1 MNMCVNVFGLIRQI
15 RICRYIQM
23 YTHTYVYMRLMRVPL
38 FLPGVQEFAEYR
50 NVLLATPI
58 EDDFGSD
65 ILDTHEE
72 PLTSLFNRPT
82 TIILETL
89 ADENKVGHTVKC
101 VRVCVC
107 ACMRVCVHAYVCA
120 YVYVLHMSA
129 MSQLPMGG
137 KEGQLVVHVECRCM
151 YVHGYNPRCMYAYV
165 VCSKYVRM
173 LVLSLHSH
181 CLFSIL
187 SLCHSDTVPL

>member
-1 MNMCVNVFGLIRQI
+1 MHI
-15 RICRYIQM
+15 RIC
-23 YTHTYVYMRLMRVPL
+23 TYVCLMCVPL
-38 FLPGVQEFAEYR
+38 LLPGVQEFAEYR

-101 VRVCVC
+101 VC
-107 ACMRVCVHAYVCA
+107 AC
-120 YVYVLHMSA
+120 VLIRYFIG
-129 MSQLPMGG
+129 LPCLSCLWVARRGNWW
-137 KEGQLVVHVECRCM
+137 CM
-151 YVHGYNPRCMYAYV
+151 
-165 VCSKYVRM
+165 
-173 LVLSLHSH
+173 
-181 CLFSIL
+181 
-187 SLCHSDTVPL
+187 

>member
-1 MNMCVNVFGLIRQI
+1 M
-15 RICRYIQM
+15 
-23 YTHTYVYMRLMRVPL
+23 YVYVCVFDACATP
-38 FLPGVQEFAEYR
+38 PTGVQEFAEYR

-101 VRVCVC
+101 VHECVR
-107 ACMRVCVHAYVCA
+107 AC
-120 YVYVLHMSA
+120 VLIMYFICLSCLSCPWVA
-129 MSQLPMGG
+129 RRGNWW
-137 KEGQLVVHVECRCM
+137 CM
-151 YVHGYNPRCMYAYV
+151 
-165 VCSKYVRM
+165 
-173 LVLSLHSH
+173 
-181 CLFSIL
+181 
-187 SLCHSDTVPL
+187 

>member
-1 MNMCVNVFGLIRQI
+1 MSMCVNVYGLIGQI
-15 RICRYIQM
+15 CIDTYA
-23 YTHTYVYMRLMRVPL
+23 HTYVYVCLMCVPL
-38 FLPGVQEFAEYR
+38 LLPGVQEFAEYR

-101 VRVCVC
+101 VCMR
-107 ACMRVCVHAYVCA
+107 ACMRV
-120 YVYVLHMSA
+120 YVLVTYFIC
-129 MSQLPMGG
+129 LPCFSCLWVARRGNWW
-137 KEGQLVVHVECRCM
+137 CM
-151 YVHGYNPRCMYAYV
+151 
-165 VCSKYVRM
+165 
-173 LVLSLHSH
+173 
-181 CLFSIL
+181 
-187 SLCHSDTVPL
+187 

>member
-1 MNMCVNVFGLIRQI
+1 MHICMC
-15 RICRYIQM
+15 
-23 YTHTYVYMRLMRVPL
+23 TYVCLMSVPL
-38 FLPGVQEFAEYR
+38 LLPGVQEFAEYR

-101 VRVCVC
+101 VCVC
-107 ACMRVCVHAYVCA
+107 MRAC
-120 YVYVLHMSA
+120 
-129 MSQLPMGG
+129 
-137 KEGQLVVHVECRCM
+137 
-151 YVHGYNPRCMYAYV
+151 
-165 VCSKYVRM
+165 
-173 LVLSLHSH
+173 
-181 CLFSIL
+181 
-187 SLCHSDTVPL
+187 

>member
-1 MNMCVNVFGLIRQI
+1 MSMCVNVYGLIRQI
-15 RICRYIQM
+15 CIDTYA
-23 YTHTYVYMRLMRVPL
+23 HTYVYVCLMNVPL
-38 FLPGVQEFAEYR
+38 LLPGVQEFAEYR

-101 VRVCVC
+101 VCVC
-107 ACMRVCVHAYVCA
+107 MRAC
-120 YVYVLHMSA
+120 
-129 MSQLPMGG
+129 
-137 KEGQLVVHVECRCM
+137 
-151 YVHGYNPRCMYAYV
+151 
-165 VCSKYVRM
+165 
-173 LVLSLHSH
+173 
-181 CLFSIL
+181 
-187 SLCHSDTVPL
+187 